1 MAQREVSATPQP
13 RARFPAEATA
23 MATRSGDMG
32 GMTTSAFAGVQPDV
46 PGRVDTGPPA
56 GLTRWERR
64 EGGSVA
70 AERALCD
77 QLGKRIMLVQL
88 KNQKKAKA
96 PGVARAFHAK
106 TVLGVENARL
116 RVLDDI
122 PPDLCAGFVQPGAEY
137 PTTVRLSNASGT
149 PQADHAGDMRGM
161 ALRVR
166 VSPDEQHDLLATNF
180 PVSHARDPK
189 QFVAFAEAM
198 AGNRALGIVK
208 LAFEVGPGEV
218 QRMVHNVR
226 QATGREVRSLA
237 LETYWSRGAIL
248 WGSAGPVRYLL
259 RHAVGSPPAPEPVP
273 ADPEYL
279 RHELQRRLAQGDV
292 VFDLL
297 VQRFVDEERTPIEDG
312 AVEWTEAVSPPIAVA
327 QLVIPKQDVG
337 TGAAVATEAKVD
349 QLAFNPWHTTEEFRP
364 LGNLNRARKAVYAA
378 GSAHRLSYR
387 FAEAVPWRTRVLG
400 PFNERSTSF
409 ITRYRDWYRLPLFF
423 QLLQLSAYRDVLR
436 RSNLIDAEVHEA
448 PPAAGKV
455 DDPIPEHRR
464 TVRTFDGMYN
474 DLSDPQM
481 GAVGA
486 RFGRNMPRSTG
497 PTCSIPRT
505 RSWSAASCSRA
516 RASSRPARST
526 SWPPPGSSSRSTTG

>member
-1 MAQREVSATPQP
+1 
-13 RARFPAEATA
+13 
-23 MATRSGDMG
+23 
-32 GMTTSAFAGVQPDV
+32 
-46 PGRVDTGPPA
+46 
-56 GLTRWERR
+56 
-64 EGGSVA
+64 
-70 AERALCD
+70 
-77 QLGKRIMLVQL
+77 
-88 KNQKKAKA
+88 
-96 PGVARAFHAK
+96 
-106 TVLGVENARL
+106 
-116 RVLDDI
+116 
-122 PPDLCAGFVQPGAEY
+122 
-137 PTTVRLSNASGT
+137 
-149 PQADHAGDMRGM
+149 MRGM

-180 PVSHARDPK
+180 PVSHARDAK

-312 AVEWTEAVSPPIAVA
+312 AVEWTEAVSPPVAVA

-337 TGAAVATEAKVD
+337 DGRRCRHRGQGRPARLQPLAHHRGVPPARQPQPRPQGGLRRRLGAPA
-349 QLAFNPWHTTEEFRP
+349 QLP
-364 LGNLNRARKAVYAA
+364 LRRGGTLAQPGAGRLQRAPD
-378 GSAHRLSYR
+378 RLI
-387 FAEAVPWRTRVLG
+387 
-400 PFNERSTSF
+400 N
-409 ITRYRDWYRLPLFF
+409 RYRDWYRLPLFF

-436 RSNLIDAEVHEA
+436 RSNLIDTEVREA

-464 TVRTFDGMYN
+464 TARTFDGTYN

-486 RFGRNMPRSTG
+486 RFGRNMPPVYRPDLFDT
-497 PTCSIPRT
+497 PNPVVV
-505 RSWSAASCSRA
+505 SRELLA
-516 RASSRPARST
+516 RQSFIPARSLNILAAA
-526 SWPPPGSSSRSTTG
+526 WIQFQVHDWVNHARFKLGQDGGKYDVKVPMPPGATWQSSVDGPAEQVMRIAGNEWARKPDEARGEPPVYFGNAASHWWDGSEVYGADEQGARRLREDNGRGAKLRGVCEVRERVDACGSGGRGGAA